1 MPATPR
7 HPARSRSSS
16 AGRVV
21 MVLLGTSIVIL
32 GALWFFQS
40 KKPAHEAEKRE
51 SPSIGAAAA
60 PPPGNVASSN
70 NLNPAAIIA
79 ALAQTDLG
87 HGPLTAAQ
95 ADVWHRNLQQL
106 SHLKTAAVPALQ
118 QFLEKNQDLVF
129 DNEAD
134 RQATGCSSLRRA
146 LLDVLEGNSG
156 PEAETAALA
165 VLQRTADPTEIATLS
180 RFLDRI
186 APGKHA
192 QPAIAAARE
201 TLKLAASPGWDGRDI
216 APLLEVLKHFAG
228 PAAVPDLQQA
238 SATWFDYAPIVL
250 ADLPE
255 GAGVP
260 ALIQWTKNPNA
271 PLMAGNDLY
280 LRMLA
285 EVSVRSKEALTGL
298 LELAQANRIPSSAWD
313 GIAAGLSGMR
323 IRLAQRFFDPP
334 SPLPPP
340 PGIRSFHISAGNQ
353 SFVEIPADS
362 TATAAQF
369 ADRAQAVERLL
380 AATDN
385 PFGQQALQ
393 KAKQTLGKPPGK
405 GGSPAQP

>member
-1 MPATPR
+1 
-7 HPARSRSSS
+7 
-16 AGRVV
+16 VV
-21 MVLLGTSIVIL
+21 LVLLGTL
-32 GALWFFQS
+32 GVVVTIGAVWFFQS
-40 KKPAHEAEKRE
+40 KKLVHEAEKRE
-51 SPSIGAAAA
+51 SPSIGPAAA
-60 PPPGNVASSN
+60 PPSGNVASSN

-95 ADVWHRNLQQL
+95 VDAWRRNLQQL

-129 DNEAD
+129 DNDAD

-146 LLDVLEGNSG
+146 LLDALESNSG

-165 VLQRTADPTEIATLS
+165 VLQRTADPTEIATIS
-180 RFLDRI
+180 RFLDRL

-255 GAGVP
+255 DAGVP

-285 EVSVRSKEALTGL
+285 EVSVRSPAALTGL

-313 GIAAGLSGMR
+313 GIAAGLSGMQ

-353 SFVEIPADS
+353 SFVELPADS
-362 TATAAQF
+362 TATAAQI
-369 ADRAQAVERLL
+369 ADRTQAVERLL

-393 KAKQTLGKPPGK
+393 KAKQTLGRPPGK
-405 GGSPAQP
+405 GGTPAQP